1 MAFLYISKKHKDGVL
16 KNIDHHNYFGLGN
29 SDLDRID
36 LYTFAVALG
45 YHRGLHTDLEGG
57 KESFIREENV
67 MRNNIRHAFTAIYFA
82 DHESKAKENVETIV
96 DSNITFP
103 LSDSYANAG
112 FSIIQDYMSQYDNHG
127 LCMKLLSEI
136 DKMNEEYQSNRSL

>member
-1 MAFLYISKKHKDGVL
+1 MAFLYISKNHKEGVV
-16 KNIDHHNYFGLGN
+16 KNIDRQNYFGLDN
-29 SDLDRID
+29 SSLDRID

-82 DHESKAKENVETIV
+82 DHEASIKANIEQLT
-96 DSNITFP
+96 DTNITFP
-103 LSDSYANAG
+103 LSDCYANTG
-112 FSIIQDYMSQYDNHG
+112 FSILNDYMSQYDNHG
-127 LCMKLLSEI
+127 LCMKLLAEI
-136 DKMNEEYQSNRSL
+136 DQMNEEYQTQKNS

>member
-1 MAFLYISKKHKDGVL
+1 MAFLYISKNHKDGVL
-16 KNIDHHNYFGLGN
+16 KNIDRQNYFGLGN

-82 DHESKAKENVETIV
+82 DHETESRENVETLV
-96 DSNITFP
+96 DSNVTFS

-112 FSIIQDYMSQYDNHG
+112 FSIIQEYMSQYDNHG

-136 DKMNEEYQSNRSL
+136 DKMYEEYQGDYKQ